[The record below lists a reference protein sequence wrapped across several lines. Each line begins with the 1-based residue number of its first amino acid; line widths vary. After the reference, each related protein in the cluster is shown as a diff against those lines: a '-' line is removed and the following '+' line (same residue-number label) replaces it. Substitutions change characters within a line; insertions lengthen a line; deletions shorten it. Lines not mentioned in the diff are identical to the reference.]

1 MKLGNS
7 KKDSKNRATYYFNT
21 SQAVIKIEIKNAHL
35 ETENKQQFL
44 CLQILISLFSL
55 IQILA
60 DQFAATNFMLGNPL

>member
-35 ETENKQQFL
+35 ETENKQKFL
-44 CLQILISLFSL
+44 CLQI

-60 DQFAATNFMLGNPL
+60 DQFAATNLMLGNPL